1 MPRHPRLFL
10 PGAIYHVYCRVAR
23 GEFVFDD
30 QDECVPNACLVH
42 TCIIAPGTPDSG
54 TSDPG
59 TSDPGTAEL
68 QLGTA
73 MANPGMAASGTAEL
87 QLGIVNP
94 GRPSQTAGTTP

>member
-10 PGAIYHVYCRVAR
+10 PGAIYHVYCCVAR

-30 QDECVPNACLVH
+30 QDECVPNACRVH

-68 QLGTA
+68 QLG
-73 MANPGMAASGTAEL
+73 
-87 QLGIVNP
+87 IVNP